1 MVINDHLFYMSEPS
15 NKSEVP
21 AADLRPALPGRR
33 QRKAAET
40 RLRIFRSALQLF
52 GERGFGNVTVEEIT
66 EAADVGKGTFFNYFD
81 SKEHVLGVMADVQLA
96 RVEEAVLEAAAG
108 KHSIRATLHHLFLRL
123 SEEPGRSPFLARTF
137 IGSFLANGVVRT
149 LLRDRMA
156 AARAMLERLIQR
168 GQASGEI
175 DGSLTPEDVAFQM
188 QQAVLG
194 AVLLWSLHE
203 KPEVKVW
210 IDKSFQ
216 HFWRAVASP
225 RKGKKQ

>member
-1 MVINDHLFYMSEPS
+1 MPELN
-15 NKSEVP
+15 NKSEVSG
-21 AADLRPALPGRR
+21 ADVRAERPSRR

-81 SKEHVLGVMADVQLA
+81 SKEHVLGVMAEVQLA

-108 KHSIRATLHHLFLRL
+108 KHSIRLTLHHLFLRL

-137 IGSFLANGVVRT
+137 IGSFLASGVVRE
-149 LLRDRMA
+149 LLRNRMA
-156 AARAMLERLIQR
+156 AARAMLETVIHQ
-168 GQASGEI
+168 GQTRGEI
-175 DGSLTPEDVAFQM
+175 DRSLTPEDVAFQM

-203 KPEVKVW
+203 EPEVKVW
-210 IDKSFQ
+210 IEKSFR
-216 HFWRAVASP
+216 HFWRAVAAP